1 MKQNADH
8 DGLMKHT
15 RRLAIAAAISLAAA
29 CATGPAWAQGYPAK
43 PITLVVAYPAG
54 GDTDALARLF
64 AEKLSARVGQ
74 PVVIDNRPGA
84 SGIIGSGYVSKAA
97 PDGYTLLLAPSTFSI
112 AQLVLKTNGT
122 SGYDVLAGFTPIVQT
137 GSQPLFLVASAG
149 SGIASAKDAVAA
161 AKGAGKSLSYAS
173 PGSGSPMHILG
184 EMFARASGASLAHV
198 PYKGVAPAV
207 NDVLGGHVP
216 VTFITL
222 GPVAPYFANGKLK
235 PLAVASS
242 QRSPLAP
249 TVPTLA
255 ELGYKDVEVVAW
267 NGLWGPRNLPSE
279 IVKTLNG
286 HFNEILK
293 MPDIVARMAVLGT
306 TPVGGEADVLG
317 KTNAADYAR
326 FGKVIKELGIQA
338 D

>member
-1 MKQNADH
+1 MKQ
-8 DGLMKHT
+8 T
-15 RRLAIAAAISLAAA
+15 RRLAIAAAISMAAA
-29 CATGPAWAQGYPAK
+29 CASGLAWAADSYPVK

-64 AEKLSARVGQ
+64 AEKLSTRVGQ
-74 PVVIDNRPGA
+74 PVVVDNRPGA
-84 SGIIGSGYVSKAA
+84 SGIIGSAYVSKAT

-112 AQLVLKTNGT
+112 AQLVLKTNG
-122 SGYDVLAGFTPIVQT
+122 SGYDVLNGFTPIVQT
-137 GSQPLFLVASAG
+137 GSQPLFLVAG
-149 SGIASAKDAVAA
+149 GNSGLSTVKDAVAA
-161 AKGAGKSLSYAS
+161 AKGGKTLSYAS

-184 EMFARASGASLAHV
+184 EMFARASGTTLAHV
-198 PYKGVAPAV
+198 PYKGVAPAI

-222 GPVAPYFANGKLK
+222 GPVAPYIANGKLR
-235 PLAVASS
+235 PLAVASA

-249 TVPTLA
+249 NVPTLA
-255 ELGYKDVEVVAW
+255 EQGYKDVEVTAW
-267 NGLWGPRNLPSE
+267 NGLWGPRNLPPE

-293 MPDIVARMAVLGT
+293 MPEIVSRMAVLGT
-306 TPVGGEADVLG
+306 TPVGGDADVLG

>member
-1 MKQNADH
+1 MKQ
-8 DGLMKHT
+8 T
-15 RRLAIAAAISLAAA
+15 RRLAVAAAISMAAA
-29 CATGPAWAQGYPAK
+29 CASGLAWAADSYPVK

-64 AEKLSARVGQ
+64 AEKLSTRVGQ
-74 PVVIDNRPGA
+74 PVVVDNRPGA
-84 SGIIGSGYVSKAA
+84 SGIIGSAYVSKAT

-112 AQLVLKTNGT
+112 AQLVLKTNG
-122 SGYDVLAGFTPIVQT
+122 SGYDVLNGFTPIVQT
-137 GSQPLFLVASAG
+137 GSQPLFLVAG
-149 SGIASAKDAVAA
+149 GTSGLSTVKDAVAA
-161 AKGAGKSLSYAS
+161 AKGGKTLSYAS

-184 EMFARASGASLAHV
+184 EMFARASGTTLAHV
-198 PYKGVAPAV
+198 PYKGVAPAI

-222 GPVAPYFANGKLK
+222 GPVAPYIANGKLR
-235 PLAVASS
+235 PLAVASA

-249 TVPTLA
+249 SVPTMA
-255 ELGYKDVEVVAW
+255 EQGYKDVEVTAW
-267 NGLWGPRNLPSE
+267 NGLWGPRNLPPE

-293 MPDIVARMAVLGT
+293 MPEIVSRMAVLGT
-306 TPVGGEADVLG
+306 TPVGGDADVLG